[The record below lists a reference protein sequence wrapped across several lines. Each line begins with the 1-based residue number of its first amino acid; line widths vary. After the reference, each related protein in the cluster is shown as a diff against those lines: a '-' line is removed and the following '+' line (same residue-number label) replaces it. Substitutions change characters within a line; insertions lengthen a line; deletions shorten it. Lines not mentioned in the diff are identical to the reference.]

1 MARVTAPLV
10 KGLGLLLVG
19 MATAQA
25 RPTAPL
31 WPATALNSS
40 STAGAGYEAA
50 NAVDGSS
57 LDWHSK
63 PGSTTDQWMTFDLG
77 SEKPV
82 DMIRFRSGMKP
93 DTFGFPKT
101 FRIETSENATG
112 PWQLR
117 MVLGLNASQ
126 QCCAE
131 HANYTYDT
139 PLRYDDRIKYVN
151 GATWLADKTPT
162 RYIRTFFYDIPTK
175 YNTTGYNFSNSM
187 IIREIEFLGAIP
199 TTTTATTTTATT
211 TTMTNTTTLTTTLT
225 TTTATTTTTTTA
237 TTTTST
243 TTTTT
248 RVEDCEYVYSKC
260 TAACESGAQRT
271 ITVIRNASSAST
283 KQCPTQSDVPTCQP
297 GTDACPTTTTTT
309 ATVTTTKTTTA
320 TTTTTTTPTTTI
332 AVVVVPTID
341 ACETRKGKGWVTKET
356 EYRNGTVTRHH
367 GECWK
372 ASAGH
377 TRPAAAA
384 AAVLLALALAASV

>member
-19 MATAQA
+19 MATAHGS
-25 RPTAPL
+25 PTAPQ

-50 NAVDGSS
+50 NAVDGAGNGGVERWGG
-57 LDWHSK
+57 LEWRSK
-63 PGSTTDQWMTFDLG
+63 PGSTTDQWITFDLG

-82 DMIRFRSGMKP
+82 DMIRFKSGMKP
-93 DTFGFPKT
+93 ATFGFPKT
-101 FRIETSENATG
+101 FKIETSENATG

-131 HANYTYDT
+131 HANYTYDY
-139 PLRYDDRIKYVN
+139 PLRYEDRVDVIN
-151 GATWLADKTPT
+151 AATWLADKTPT

-175 YNTTGYNFSNSM
+175 YNTTKYNFSNST
-187 IIREIEFLGAIP
+187 IIREIEFFGAIP

-211 TTMTNTTTLTTTLT
+211 TTMTNTTTLTTTVT
-225 TTTATTTTTTTA
+225 TTTA
-237 TTTTST
+237 
-243 TTTTT
+243 TTTT

-309 ATVTTTKTTTA
+309 TTVTTTKTTTA

-332 AVVVVPTID
+332 PVVVVPTID
-341 ACETRKGKGWVTKET
+341 ACETRKGKGWVTKQT
-356 EYRNGTVTRHH
+356 EDRNGTVTRHH

-384 AAVLLALALAASV
+384 AAVLLTLALAASV